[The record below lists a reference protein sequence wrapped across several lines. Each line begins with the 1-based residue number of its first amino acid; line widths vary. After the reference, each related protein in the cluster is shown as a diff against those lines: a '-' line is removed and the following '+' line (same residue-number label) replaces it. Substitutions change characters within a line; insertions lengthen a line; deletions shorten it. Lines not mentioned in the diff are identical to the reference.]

1 MAQIITNQA
10 SIRYRYGETEAAA
23 VSNIASTTLAQPLS
37 VTKTSLETTYREGEE
52 LTYIVTATNGGTAT
66 LSDVTV
72 TDTLGTFTD
81 GTVTATPLTF
91 VPDALLFING
101 VNSGVISPTV
111 AADSI
116 TFTIPAIPA
125 EGTAI
130 IVYKVQANAFA
141 PLATGAQI
149 TNTVTADAEGV
160 PEAVTASY
168 TVTAEEYADVNIF
181 KSMNADGET
190 ITYTFDITNRGN
202 APAENIVLTDAFDPA
217 PTSITVSI
225 DGTVIPTTEYTY
237 TGGVL
242 TLPNATGTPLSLPA
256 ATVTTDPVTGE
267 TVVTPSV
274 LTITVIGTL

>member
-1 MAQIITNQA
+1 MPQIITNQA

-23 VSNIASTTLAQPLS
+23 VSNVASATLAQPLN

-52 LTYIVTATNGGTAT
+52 LTYIVTVTNGGTAT

-130 IVYKVQANAFA
+130 IVYKVQANGFA

-181 KSMNADGET
+181 KSMTTDGET

-225 DGTVIPTTEYTY
+225 DGTVIPATEYTY

-267 TVVTPSV
+267 TVVTPSG

>member
-52 LTYIVTATNGGTAT
+52 LTYIVTVTNGDTAT

-149 TNTVTADAEGV
+149 ANTVTADAEGV

-225 DGTVIPTTEYTY
+225 DGTVIPATEYTY

>member
-37 VTKTSLETTYREGEE
+37 VTKTSLETAYREGDE
-52 LTYIVTATNGGTAT
+52 LTYIVTVTNGGTAT

-101 VNSGVISPTV
+101 VSSGVITPTV

-141 PLATGAQI
+141 PLSTDAQI

-181 KSMNADGET
+181 KSMIADGET

-217 PTSITVSI
+217 PTAITVSI
-225 DGTVIPTTEYTY
+225 DGTVIPATEYTY
-237 TGGVL
+237 AGGVL
-242 TLPNATGTPLSLPA
+242 TLPNDTGTPLTLPA

-274 LTITVIGTL
+274 LTVTVIGTL

>member
-23 VSNIASTTLAQPLS
+23 VSNIASTTLAQPLN
-37 VTKTSLETTYREGEE
+37 VTKTSLETAYREGDE
-52 LTYIVTATNGGTAT
+52 LTYIVTVTNGGTAA

-101 VNSGVISPTV
+101 VTSGVITPNVET
-111 AADSI
+111 DSI

-130 IVYKVQANAFA
+130 IVYKVQANTFA
-141 PLATGAQI
+141 PLTADAQI

-190 ITYTFDITNRGN
+190 ITYTFEVTNRGN

-217 PTSITVSI
+217 PTAITVSI
-225 DGTVIPTTEYTY
+225 DGTVIPATEYTY

-242 TLPNATGTPLSLPA
+242 TLPNGTGTPLTLPA